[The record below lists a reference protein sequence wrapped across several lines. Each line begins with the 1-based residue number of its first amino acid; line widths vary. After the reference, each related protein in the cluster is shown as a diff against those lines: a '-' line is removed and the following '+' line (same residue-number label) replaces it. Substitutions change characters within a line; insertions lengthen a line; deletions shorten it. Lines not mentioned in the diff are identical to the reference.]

1 MGIINFVTILSI
13 SFFTKR
19 KSNDIKFASLQSAYA
34 KSVLPENNINVSEFE
49 TIFFA
54 TGWELYDRSSAI
66 LKICSPLKALYSLGK
81 LFLIVPKFI
90 RDFIYKLI
98 SKNRHKIFAKKVT
111 CRIPNSFEKS
121 FFIDKHIGNKLKL

>member
-54 TGWELYDRSSAI
+54 TG
-66 LKICSPLKALYSLGK
+66 
-81 LFLIVPKFI
+81 
-90 RDFIYKLI
+90 
-98 SKNRHKIFAKKVT
+98 
-111 CRIPNSFEKS
+111 
-121 FFIDKHIGNKLKL
+121 